1 MTREEW
7 TEIWEREY
15 LDVPLVDWLCSFDV
29 DMEVIDEAGLAQ
41 WDTLRDLQDA
51 DALDVYQAAL
61 AGGKAD
67 LGTIKALEGTI
78 QRVRFM
84 PIVAE
89 AALAGDWEEFSSRVH
104 MIKETMADAF
114 YYFYEDMPAEY
125 RRDFVVGCYDSH
137 GDSLDLC
144 RQALVE
150 LPCRGLEELPEEYRD
165 QDQITVYR
173 AGEEPL
179 DQAAGRISWTLD
191 LDRARWFR
199 DEYIWKHA
207 KHLYQAHIRPC
218 DVIAYSNDR
227 EESEVMQYQ
236 SVYDVEE
243 ID

>member
-15 LDVPLVDWLCSFDV
+15 LDVPLEDWLMGYGINWDTV
-29 DMEVIDEAGLAQ
+29 NWDALAE
-41 WDTLRDLQDA
+41 WDTLRDLLDV
-51 DALDVYQAAL
+51 DALDFYQAAMVDGKSDL
-61 AGGKAD
+61 A
-67 LGTIKALEGTI
+67 TIKALENTI
-78 QRVRFM
+78 QRVRFL
-84 PIVAE
+84 PKVAE
-89 AALAGDWEEFSSRVH
+89 CALTGDWEEFTTGVH
-104 MIKETMADAF
+104 MIKETMLEAF
-114 YYFYEDMPAEY
+114 LYFYEDMPAEY

-144 RQALVE
+144 RQALIE

-179 DQAAGRISWTLD
+179 DQAADRISWTLD
-191 LDRARWFR
+191 LDKARWFR

>member
-15 LDVPLVDWLCSFDV
+15 LDVPLEDWLMGYGINWDTVNSD
-29 DMEVIDEAGLAQ
+29 ALAE
-41 WDTLRDLQDA
+41 WDTLRDLLDVN
-51 DALDVYQAAL
+51 ALDFYQAAMVDGKTDL
-61 AGGKAD
+61 A
-67 LGTIKALEGTI
+67 TVKALEDTI
-78 QRVRFM
+78 QRVKFL
-84 PIVAE
+84 PKVAE
-89 AALAGDWEEFSSRVH
+89 AALDGDWEEFSSRVH
-104 MIKETMADAF
+104 MVKETMADAF

-125 RRDFVVGCYDSH
+125 RRDFVVGCYANH

-144 RQALVE
+144 RQALIE

-179 DQAAGRISWTLD
+179 YQAAGRISWTLD